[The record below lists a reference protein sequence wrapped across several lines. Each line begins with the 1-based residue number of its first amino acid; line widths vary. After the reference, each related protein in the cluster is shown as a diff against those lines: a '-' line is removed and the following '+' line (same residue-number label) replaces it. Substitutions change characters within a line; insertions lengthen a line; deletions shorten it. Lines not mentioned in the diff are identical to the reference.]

1 MKMNFEDFK
10 KTIKDKIGE
19 YLTEDYADADMSL
32 SEVKKSGGESYDA
45 LMIRKAG
52 EERYSVIPALNLTEA
67 YNKYQN
73 GQSVEQICE
82 DLADVR
88 MNVPIPEGLEKDM
101 FMNFDKVKG
110 KIYPRLVN
118 SETSKDYLIT
128 RPHTEVEDLS
138 MVYAVRINEN
148 STGFAEAVI
157 DYDLAKM
164 WGVDVEDLHEAAMSN
179 MEAHEPV
186 FVGLEQAMF
195 GEFPGP
201 GESTFDL
208 DSISDDCPLPL
219 YMLTNKQKTKGAVM
233 ALSAKFMDQITAKF
247 GEVYVLP
254 SSVDEVL
261 IMPKSAVADHEMDLQ
276 DLARMVQQVN
286 IEAVRPEDR
295 LSDNVYEYDSQ
306 TQSLKLA
313 VVAPEQGAGLE
324 MEM

>member
-1 MKMNFEDFK
+1 MMNFNDFK
-10 KTIKDKIGE
+10 NTIKNKIGD
-19 YLTEDYADADMSL
+19 YLTEDYKDADMSF

-67 YNKYQN
+67 YKKLES
-73 GQSVEQICE
+73 GHSIEQICE

-88 MNVPIPEGLEKDM
+88 MNAPIPEGLQKDM
-101 FMNFDKVKG
+101 FLDFEKVRG

-118 SETSKDYLIT
+118 SETSKEYLET

-138 MVYAVRINEN
+138 MVYAIRINEN

-157 DYDLAKM
+157 DYDLAKV
-164 WGVDVEDLHEAAMSN
+164 WGVDLEQLHAAAMSN
-179 MEAHEPV
+179 IEAHDPI
-186 FVGLEQAMF
+186 FVGLEDAMF
-195 GEFPGP
+195 GQYPC
-201 GESTFDL
+201 GEEPTFDL
-208 DSISDDCPLPL
+208 DSFEKDSPLPL

-233 ALSAKFMDQITAKF
+233 ALCSKFMDQITAKF

-286 IEAVRPEDR
+286 VEAVRPEDR

-313 VVAPEQGAGLE
+313 VVAPEQDAGHG
-324 MEM
+324 MEL

>member
-1 MKMNFEDFK
+1 MMNFNDFK
-10 KTIKDKIGE
+10 NTIKNKIGE
-19 YLTEDYADADMSL
+19 YLTEDYADADMTL

-67 YNKYQN
+67 YKKYQN

-101 FMNFDKVKG
+101 FLDFDKVKD
-110 KIYPRLVN
+110 KIYPRLIN
-118 SETSKDYLIT
+118 SETSKDYLIN

-157 DYDLAKM
+157 DYDLARM
-164 WGVDVEDLHEAAMSN
+164 WGVEVEDLHKAAMSN
-179 MEAHEPV
+179 MEAHDPV
-186 FVGLEQAMF
+186 FVGLEDAMF
-195 GEFPGP
+195 GNFETR
-201 GESTFDL
+201 GEDTFNL
-208 DSISDDCPLPL
+208 DAMETDSPLPL

-233 ALSAKFMDQITAKF
+233 ALCGKFMDQIIAKF
-247 GEVYVLP
+247 GDVYVLP

-261 IMPKSAVADHEMDLQ
+261 IMPKSAAQDHEMDIH

-286 IEAVRPEDR
+286 MEAVRPEDR
-295 LSDNVYEYDSQ
+295 LSDNIYEYDSQ

-313 VVAPEQGAGLE
+313 VVAPEQGAGLG

>member
-1 MKMNFEDFK
+1 MMNFNDFK
-10 KTIKDKIGE
+10 NAVKNKIGE

-67 YNKYQN
+67 YKKYQD

-118 SETSKDYLIT
+118 SEASSEYLIT

-164 WGVDVEDLHEAAMSN
+164 WGVDVEQLHEAAMSN

-186 FVGLEQAMF
+186 FVGLEDAMF
-195 GEFPGP
+195 GQYPS
-201 GESTFDL
+201 GEDTFDL
-208 DSISDDCPLPL
+208 DSIDTDGPLPL

-233 ALSAKFMDQITAKF
+233 ALCGKFMDQIIEKF
-247 GEVYVLP
+247 GDVYVLP

-276 DLARMVQQVN
+276 DLARMVHQVN

-313 VVAPEQGAGLE
+313 CVGPQQASAPS